1 MCRASQITRHTDWT
15 SNLFLLHFSYK
26 TNIFLLYCEQIVKIE
41 PMSKLNRNL
50 RDLNR
55 VLSAHE
61 WTSIEEW
68 VDSVNA
74 LADLSDDEI
83 IELERLTRADNS
95 SVID

>member
-1 MCRASQITRHTDWT
+1 M
-15 SNLFLLHFSYK
+15 
-26 TNIFLLYCEQIVKIE
+26 
-41 PMSKLNRNL
+41 PKLNRNL

>member
-1 MCRASQITRHTDWT
+1 
-15 SNLFLLHFSYK
+15 
-26 TNIFLLYCEQIVKIE
+26 
-41 PMSKLNRNL
+41 MSKLNRNL